1 MFLYFEQTKKKTNG
15 MCARY
20 VSRITLKDGTN
31 YTSFLYF
38 QIQGMF
44 WNNPL
49 MYIYYTKRIFRGDR
63 SVVF

>member
-1 MFLYFEQTKKKTNG
+1 V
-15 MCARY
+15 CARY
-20 VSRITLKDGTN
+20 VSRITLKDGIN

-44 WNNPL
+44 RNEPL
-49 MYIYYTKRIFRGDR
+49 MYIYYTERIFRIDR